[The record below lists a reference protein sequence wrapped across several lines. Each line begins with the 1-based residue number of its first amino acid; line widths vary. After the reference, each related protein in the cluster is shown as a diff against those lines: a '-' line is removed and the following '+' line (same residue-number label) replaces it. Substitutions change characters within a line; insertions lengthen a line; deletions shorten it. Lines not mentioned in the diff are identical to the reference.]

1 MMTDYMKECLND
13 YNTFYFKV
21 EKTILQA
28 NRDYQ
33 IRYVLTL
40 SQAKEVFDPI
50 WMNIKQDFTDFESDK
65 LYALRDS
72 INPRVIFTRRLRKF
86 QMKRAIHK
94 LMTSA
99 AEEFTL
105 KQNLKVSQYMMEQV
119 RLMAK
124 YIFAVLQ

>member
-1 MMTDYMKECLND
+1 MTDYMKECLND

-33 IRYVLTL
+33 IRYILTL

-50 WMNIKQDFTDFESDK
+50 WMNIRQDFTDFESDK

-99 AEEFTL
+99 VEEFTL

>member
-1 MMTDYMKECLND
+1 MTDYMKECLND

-33 IRYVLTL
+33 IRYILTL

-50 WMNIKQDFTDFESDK
+50 WMNIRQDFTDFESDK

-86 QMKRAIHK
+86 RMKRVIHK

>member
-33 IRYVLTL
+33 IRYILTL

-50 WMNIKQDFTDFESDK
+50 WMNIRQDFTDFESDK

-86 QMKRAIHK
+86 RMKRVIHK

>member
-50 WMNIKQDFTDFESDK
+50 WMNIRQDFTDFESDK

-99 AEEFTL
+99 TEEFTL